1 MLGNPSFVL
10 LSKERFEVNSGTVE
24 PRACD
29 REGRGASA
37 QLAASTLIPA
47 ERPAARP
54 PTPAISAHAGMERGP
69 WKEFCRVRLPRG
81 LP

>member
-29 REGRGASA
+29 REGRARCLGA
-37 QLAASTLIPA
+37 
-47 ERPAARP
+47 
-54 PTPAISAHAGMERGP
+54 AGGQHLDP
-69 WKEFCRVRLPRG
+69 G
-81 LP
+81 